1 MFDLITFVGTFFLL
15 VTVIVNLAHW
25 IAYGD
30 VPGSTT
36 LATVR
41 AYRARSLTR

>member
-1 MFDLITFVGTFFLL
+1 MFDAITFVATFFLM
-15 VTVIVNLAHW
+15 VTVVVNATHW

-36 LATVR
+36 LAKVR
-41 AYRARSLTR
+41 TYRAARAAR